1 MHLWVNYYTYFVLWM
16 KICARKP
23 FVIVLLQIC
32 AREAQ
37 IVLQVYWLLFQ
48 YTVTSLFG
56 YNSNIFTATFSKKKN
71 IFTAAT
77 FLWLSIH
84 QSISYDTNIS
94 IQNAISPYDTNIV
107 CCSIILTFLPQT
119 YLHPKCCWL
128 LHCCPKFNDAWVHH
142 LHDKFKKKKKK
153 KIPNPTKV
161 HNP

>member
-1 MHLWVNYYTYFVLWM
+1 M

-56 YNSNIFTATFSKKKN
+56 YNSDIFTAT
-71 IFTAAT
+71 T

-84 QSISYDTNIS
+84 GYQYIN
-94 IQNAISPYDTNIV
+94 PYHMT
-107 CCSIILTFLPQT
+107 QT
-119 YLHPKCCWL
+119 LASKML
-128 LHCCPKFNDAWVHH
+128 LVHMTQT
-142 LHDKFKKKKKK
+142 LYVV
-153 KIPNPTKV
+153 P
-161 HNP
+161 